1 MEFAISLVIRRSE
14 LNRFLL
20 SPNQLLVKN
29 KLFGWTHETV
39 YEYDENGN
47 PNPQPWPVYEP

>member
-29 KLFGWTHETV
+29 KLFGWVYETV
-39 YEYDENGN
+39 YEYDENGS